1 MLMESSVLR
10 ERDLGK
16 TVVCL
21 SIPCKSKILFF
32 SSTIYTAHDSVQCLG
47 IAVCIIFI
55 FFEFI
60 EYKQT
65 KRNKS
70 VIVIMK
76 IKINVCL
83 GYKTCLNVT
92 VYVVKGK
99 TDSL

>member
-1 MLMESSVLR
+1 MLMESSVLK
-10 ERDLGK
+10 ERDLRN
-16 TVVCL
+16 TVACL

-32 SSTIYTAHDSVQCLG
+32 SSTLYTAHDSVQCLG

-76 IKINVCL
+76 IKLMFAL
-83 GYKTCLNVT
+83 GTKHV
-92 VYVVKGK
+92 
-99 TDSL
+99 

>member
-1 MLMESSVLR
+1 MLMESSVLK

-16 TVVCL
+16 TVACL

-32 SSTIYTAHDSVQCLG
+32 SSTLYTAHDSVQCLG

-76 IKINVCL
+76 IKLMFAL
-83 GYKTCLNVT
+83 GTKHV
-92 VYVVKGK
+92 
-99 TDSL
+99 